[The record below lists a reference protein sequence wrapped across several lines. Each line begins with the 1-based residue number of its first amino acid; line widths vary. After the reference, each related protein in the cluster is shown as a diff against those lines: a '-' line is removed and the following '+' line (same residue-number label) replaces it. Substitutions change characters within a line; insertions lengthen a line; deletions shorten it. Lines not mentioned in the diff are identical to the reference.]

1 MFLIRDLVSPR
12 TWLAFTHHLAGWV
25 VGVVFFLIVAF
36 GIAIGLGSLPLA
48 LAGLPVLGLTLRCA
62 DWLAAE
68 ERARFAVL
76 LGVRIPAWPADPR
89 RGYRWLLVPRRATLT
104 GRQTWGTVGYGLLE
118 VVVATVN
125 LVLCLAVWAF
135 GLVMVTLPLYS
146 GLLPGGSAT
155 IGGTALRG
163 PLWLAASVAAGVLV
177 LLAAPQLT
185 RGLAVADAAFA
196 RRLLAPPRDLAA
208 RVTELERSR
217 ERVVDAAEAERR
229 RIERDLHDGAQ
240 QRLVALAMELG
251 RAKTKF
257 ADDVDAARD
266 LVDQA
271 HAEAKAALTELR
283 NLVRGVHPPVLT
295 DRGLDAALSGLA
307 ALCPVPV
314 DVQVDV
320 PVRPKAGRRGGRV
333 LRRRRGA
340 HERREALPRQPR
352 DRGRGG
358 ARLSGHA
365 QRGDQRRRHRRGR
378 RGRRGP
384 GRPGRPG
391 SRCRRHPVG
400 RVPVRRPDDHLGG
413 AAMRVAIAEDSVL
426 LREGL
431 TRLLAEAGHE
441 VVATAGDAE
450 GFLRAVA
457 ASKPD
462 ACVVDVRMPPTFTD
476 EGLRAA
482 LVVRDRWPDIGVLV
496 LSQWVEERYATELI
510 AGRPHGVGY
519 LLKDRV
525 ADVTEFL
532 DALRR
537 VAEGGSA
544 LDPEVVAQLLARSRH
559 PLGDLT
565 PREREVLALMAEGR
579 SNSAIAESLVVGSGA
594 VEKHINNIF
603 TKLGLAPGERDH
615 RRVLAVLR
623 YLGTG

>member
-12 TWLAFTHHLAGWV
+12 TWLAFTHHLTGWV

-36 GIAIGLGSLPLA
+36 GIAIGLGSLP
-48 LAGLPVLGLTLRCA
+48 
-62 DWLAAE
+62 LAAE

-118 VVVATVN
+118 GVVATVN
-125 LVLCLAVWAF
+125 LVLCLVVWAI

-163 PLWLAASVAAGVLV
+163 PLWLALSVTGGVLV

-307 ALCPVPV
+307 ALSPVPV

-320 PVRPKAGRRGGRV
+320 PVRPKAAV
-333 LRRRRGA
+333 EA
-340 HERREALPRQPR
+340 VAYFVVAEALTNVAKHSRAQHATVVVEGHGYPGTLNVVIS
-352 DRGRGG
+352 DDGIGG
-358 ARLSGHA
+358 ADA
-365 QRGDQRRRHRRGR
+365 D
-378 RGRRGP
+378 
-384 GRPGRPG
+384 
-391 SRCRRHPVG
+391 
-400 RVPVRRPDDHLGG
+400 G
-413 AAMRVAIAEDSVL
+413 A
-426 LREGL
+426 GL
-431 TRLLAEAGHE
+431 AGLA
-441 VVATAGDAE
+441 
-450 GFLRAVA
+450 
-457 ASKPD
+457 
-462 ACVVDVRMPPTFTD
+462 
-476 EGLRAA
+476 
-482 LVVRDRWPDIGVLV
+482 
-496 LSQWVEERYATELI
+496 
-510 AGRPHGVGY
+510 
-519 LLKDRV
+519 DRV
-525 ADVTEFL
+525 SGVDGTLSVESPS
-532 DALRR
+532 
-537 VAEGGSA
+537 GGPTVIS
-544 LDPEVVAQLLARSRH
+544 
-559 PLGDLT
+559 
-565 PREREVLALMAEGR
+565 
-579 SNSAIAESLVVGSGA
+579 
-594 VEKHINNIF
+594 
-603 TKLGLAPGERDH
+603 
-615 RRVLAVLR
+615 AVLPC
-623 YLGTG
+623 G